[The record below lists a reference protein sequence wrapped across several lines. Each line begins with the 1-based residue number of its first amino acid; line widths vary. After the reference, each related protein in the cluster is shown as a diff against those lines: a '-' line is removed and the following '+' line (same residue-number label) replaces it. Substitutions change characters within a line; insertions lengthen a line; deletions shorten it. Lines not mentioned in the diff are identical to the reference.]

1 MYSIEVLVA
10 AMNQKNADLYQR
22 LGLRTDA
29 VIANQTDHFG
39 YEEYHLNG
47 NTVKVISTNER
58 GVGKNRNMALLN
70 ASADICLLG
79 DDDLTYQPDYAEI
92 IQEAFAELPDADMII
107 FNLTD
112 ATSPDKRIITK
123 ISRVRLHNFLRY
135 GAPRIAFRRMSL
147 LKANIW
153 FSLLY
158 GGGTKYS
165 SGEDNLF
172 LREALARGLKIYT
185 YPRKIAETQ
194 QETSSWFKGFNE
206 KYFFDRG
213 VLIAN
218 AFPQMKH
225 FAVFYTALHLKSISE
240 LSIRQTLRSLLRGI
254 KAFKDGITYEEWKEK
269 TADIKQVL
277 DHL

>member
-1 MYSIEVLVA
+1 MYSIEVLIA
-10 AMNQKNADLYQR
+10 AMNQKNADLYHR
-22 LGLRTDA
+22 LGLKTDA
-29 VIANQTDHFG
+29 VIANQTDHYG

-47 NTVKVISTNER
+47 KTVKVISTNDR
-58 GVGKNRNMALLN
+58 GVGKNRNTAFLH
-70 ASADICLLG
+70 ASADICLIG

-92 IQEAFAELPDADMII
+92 IQQAFEELPNADMIV
-107 FNLTD
+107 FNLTNSL
-112 ATSPDKRIITK
+112 SPDKRIITK
-123 ISRVRLHNFLRY
+123 ISRVHLYNFLRY
-135 GAPRIAFRRMSL
+135 GAPRIAFRRTSL

-172 LREALARGLKIYT
+172 LREALAKGMKIYT
-185 YPRKIAETQ
+185 YPRKIAETK

-218 AFPQMKH
+218 AFPKMKH
-225 FAVFYTALHLKSISE
+225 FAAFYTALHLRSISE
-240 LSIRQTLRSLLRGI
+240 LSVQHTLRSLLWGI
-254 KAFKDGITYEEWKEK
+254 EGFRDGVTYEEWKEK
-269 TADIKQVL
+269 AEGG
-277 DHL
+277 